1 MYAAKNERKRHFLE
15 EKLGLLLLLLF
26 ALFTTAARAA
36 AVARGREYSA
46 AEAGSAVGYEEGRRL
61 AEHTVSSM
69 TELFDKVSNTGADIM
84 TNGDTTTL
92 SVGEYKCSDGTC
104 STTSNMLTTANLYGT
119 IRCLNDDASCI
130 LNGESYRRVMYV
142 SGTGP
147 DKLTIRAI
155 RFYKA
160 KSGSVGAGVFVAD
173 DGEGVYDGGAKV
185 DFTLCVFDSC
195 QSTLSFSG
203 GGGIYVSSGFG
214 PTVNIYATT
223 FTGNSA
229 ASGNGNDIY
238 IVAAQ
243 TSTAVA
249 GTVTIHGTCP
259 TPYSANTPKQG
270 KYENS
275 IHFIGSL

>member
-104 STTSNMLTTANLYGT
+104 ADDRPNTEAPDSDSMLVTEGLYGT
-119 IRCLNDDASCI
+119 IQCVNDDASCV
-130 LNGESYRRVMYV
+130 LDGESSRRGIRVFGVLYM
-142 SGTGP
+142 
-147 DKLTIRAI
+147 KLTIRAI
-155 RFYKA
+155 RFYKG
-160 KSGSVGAGVFVAD
+160 KAD
-173 DGEGVYDGGAKV
+173 DGGGICVSTHTSKV
-185 DFTLCVFDSC
+185 DIILCVFDSC
-195 QSTLSFSG
+195 EATRQ
-203 GGGIYVSSGFG
+203 GGGIFVVDC
-214 PTVNIYATT
+214 TANIYATT

-229 ASGNGNDIY
+229 PSGAVGVDIFNNSGG
-238 IVAAQ
+238 A
-243 TSTAVA
+243 
-249 GTVTIHGTCP
+249 VTIHETCP
-259 TPYSANTPKQG
+259 SPYSAYTPKRG

-275 IHFIGSL
+275 IHHTALI